1 MTLREIITIPN
12 PILRRKAHPAT
23 KFDDDLQT
31 LIDDMV
37 ETMRLAPGVG
47 LAAPQVGVSL
57 RVIVVEYTTDE
68 EDETAPKRLFTL
80 VNPEI
85 KVVGTETEVGMEGC
99 LSLPGLLGEVE
110 RSLVVTVKAL
120 NRHGKPVR
128 IKAQGWLARIFQHEI
143 DHLNGIVFTD
153 RAIKV
158 WKPTPEEPLLDNV

>member
-12 PILRRKAHPAT
+12 PILRRKSHLVT
-23 KFDDDLQT
+23 KFDDELQL

-37 ETMRLAPGVG
+37 ETMRFAPGVG
-47 LAAPQVGVSL
+47 LAAPQVGVSQ

-68 EDETAPKRLFTL
+68 EVENAPKKLFTV

-85 KVVGTETEVGMEGC
+85 KVVGTETEIGVEGC

-110 RSLVVTVKAL
+110 RPLVVTVKGS
-120 NRHGKPVR
+120 NRHGRPVR

-143 DHLNGIVFTD
+143 DHLEGVVYTD
-153 RAIKV
+153 KAERIWKQEPGEAII
-158 WKPTPEEPLLDNV
+158 DNV